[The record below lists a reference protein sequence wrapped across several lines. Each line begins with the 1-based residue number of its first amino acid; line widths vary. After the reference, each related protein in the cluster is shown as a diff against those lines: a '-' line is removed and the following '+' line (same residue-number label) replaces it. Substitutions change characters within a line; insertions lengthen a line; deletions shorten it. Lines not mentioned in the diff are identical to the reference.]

1 MGSWIHGDPTV
12 LGRREL
18 MSSQQGVLPADP
30 VAEAGRET
38 LGAPPESLFVPRTL
52 SLKSRL
58 LELEEPCSR
67 ELELCILP
75 SAQSLAWGP
84 RA

>member
-1 MGSWIHGDPTV
+1 M
-12 LGRREL
+12 GRREL